1 MSIRFQRAV
10 TTAKRLVFLE
20 DSEAFVEVPHNH
32 ELVCKAFVRH
42 DAALPSSTCVERVFS
57 VTADV
62 FTKKRGKTTDEN
74 FQRRTAVG
82 ASQGDKNK

>member
-20 DSEAFVEVPHNH
+20 DSEAFV
-32 ELVCKAFVRH
+32 RH
-42 DAALPSSTCVERVFS
+42 DAALPSSICVERVFS